1 MKTVDFSTLNKAEIS
16 KTLRSL
22 LIHSGVDLT
31 LTLVFGESPKKPRS
45 WVFEREFLLN
55 RLAPLNQYTA
65 PILKGYTE
73 AASIFKMTTK
83 KNYYLFSLLPLVEPP
98 FTTEQAED
106 LVNLC
111 NIKMQGDKAE
121 KSESE
126 QMKYSELETTD
137 FGIWSLV
144 KGNF

>member
-1 MKTVDFSTLNKAEIS
+1 M
-16 KTLRSL
+16 
-22 LIHSGVDLT
+22 
-31 LTLVFGESPKKPRS
+31 
-45 WVFEREFLLN
+45 
-55 RLAPLNQYTA
+55 
-65 PILKGYTE
+65 
-73 AASIFKMTTK
+73 
-83 KNYYLFSLLPLVEPP
+83 EPP

-106 LVNLC
+106 LVDLC

-121 KSESE
+121 KSKSE